1 MKQVVLTLWFSFVVV
16 AFGAR
21 NEVLADQAEDEAAVR
36 KSVESYTEAFN
47 KQDAKTLAAHWSPEA
62 VYTNPI
68 SGEAAV
74 GREAIEQQFTDS
86 FAKLKGAKLE
96 TTIDSIRFISPSVAV
111 ENGTTRVV
119 VGDAKPTESSYS
131 AIHVKREG
139 KWLIDRVTE
148 EDVPE
153 VVSNYEKLKGL
164 EWMIGTWVD
173 ADEKSSVQ
181 STCQWSKNR
190 NFIVRS
196 FSITVGDRLDESGIQ
211 IIGWD
216 PSAKQIRSWVF
227 DSDGGIGEGTW
238 TNKGNKWFIQAKD
251 TSADGKN
258 QISQNVLTMVDQD
271 RFTWQSVDRQAD
283 GALLP
288 NIDEVIV
295 VRSTSGE

>member
-1 MKQVVLTLWFSFVVV
+1 MSLSTFAAVP
-16 AFGAR
+16 AI
-21 NEVLADQAEDEAAVR
+21 ADQAEDEATIR

-47 KQDAKTLAAHWSPEA
+47 KQDAKALAAHWSPEA
-62 VYTNPI
+62 VYTSPL
-68 SGEAAV
+68 SGESAV

-86 FAKLKGAKLE
+86 FAKLNGAKLE
-96 TTIDSIRFISPSVAV
+96 TTIDSIRFLSPSVAV
-111 ENGTTRVV
+111 ENGTARVI
-119 VGDAKPTESSYS
+119 VGDAKPAESTYS
-131 AIHVKREG
+131 AIHVKRDG

-148 EDVPE
+148 DDVPE
-153 VVSNYEKLKGL
+153 IVSNYEKLKGL
-164 EWMIGTWVD
+164 EWMIGSWVD
-173 ADEKSSVQ
+173 ADERSSVQ

-251 TSADGKN
+251 TSADGKKL
-258 QISQNVLTMVDQD
+258 ISQNVLTMVDKD
-271 RFTWQSVDRQAD
+271 RFTWQSVDRQSD